1 MIWRIRFHGKQRYI
15 QPHRI
20 FCVPFAIYAVENNMQ
35 CVNIFRRIGT
45 MKKLVKI
52 LIEDFS
58 LAVRN
63 RRALRL
69 PCNKLLS
76 QVRQIDDI
84 CIIIFQL
91 INFFAAFRNE
101 IAVRVKLLVSL
112 FQRQHRFIIAS
123 QVSGFDGALTVG
135 RRADFVGT
143 VGFADFIESEK
154 NVRIRRLLRGLAGA
168 VNGAERLTAIN
179 HIEFLDG

>member
-1 MIWRIRFHGKQRYI
+1 
-15 QPHRI
+15 
-20 FCVPFAIYAVENNMQ
+20 
-35 CVNIFRRIGT
+35 

-112 FQRQHRFIIAS
+112 FQRSTDLSLLRKS
-123 QVSGFDGALTVG
+123 LALT
-135 RRADFVGT
+135 A
-143 VGFADFIESEK
+143 
-154 NVRIRRLLRGLAGA
+154 L
-168 VNGAERLTAIN
+168 
-179 HIEFLDG
+179 